1 MEERYGLYRQG
12 SRALRS
18 MRNGD
23 FQEGD
28 VWDVLNRRED
38 YNSVVGSSMESS
50 HFSPRRPPS
59 AARMIGRVHGN
70 SNPIHE
76 PRVVQQSAPVK
87 IPDWS
92 KIYGE
97 NSKKASSNNASW
109 LDNNDDE
116 GDVGDGVLNE
126 GDDSGDDDDDDTK
139 LPPHEWLAKKY
150 ARSQISSFSV
160 FEGVGRTLK
169 GRDLSRSVIGCC
181 FKQVA
186 LSICFGNNKNLVLP
200 MLLLHHKDASWTGT
214 SKQATSFGYYPS
226 STYLVD

>member
-1 MEERYGLYRQG
+1 MEVVALGVVNPVKGRSSMEERYGLYRQG
-12 SRALRS
+12 SWALRS

-116 GDVGDGVLNE
+116 GDVGHGVLNE
-126 GDDSGDDDDDDTK
+126 GDDSGDDDDDDDDETK

-169 GRDLSRSVIGCC
+169 GRDLSRVRN
-181 FKQVA
+181 A
-186 LSICFGNNKNLVLP
+186 VLT
-200 MLLLHHKDASWTGT
+200 KTG
-214 SKQATSFGYYPS
+214 F
-226 STYLVD
+226 LE